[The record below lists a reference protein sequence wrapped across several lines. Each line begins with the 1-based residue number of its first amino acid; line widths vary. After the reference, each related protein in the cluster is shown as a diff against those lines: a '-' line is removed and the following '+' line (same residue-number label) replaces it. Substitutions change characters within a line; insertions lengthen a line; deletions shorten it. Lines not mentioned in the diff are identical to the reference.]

1 MANPPVDPKET
12 HAAAI
17 ADVKRLLR
25 LARTGALATLEAQ
38 GGAPLTTLLGVA
50 SDFDGAPLF
59 LMSTLSRH
67 TRNLADDPRA
77 SLLLTGRHER
87 GDPLNQPRVTLG
99 GLIERCAAPRA
110 KVRYLQ
116 RNPKAGLYAGF
127 ADFAVYALRI
137 EDVHFNG
144 GFGRAAPLTV
154 AEVLASREGE
164 TALVAAEKGLLAE
177 VNALGQAQLARLAGR
192 KVSPRAPG
200 PGGWRAV
207 GLDGEGLDL
216 AAGGRAARAQF
227 AAPAHDTEA
236 WRARLDHVIAAS

>member
-1 MANPPVDPKET
+1 MAKVPVDPKEA

-17 ADVKRLLR
+17 ADVKRLMR
-25 LARTGALATLEAQ
+25 LARTGALATLEAT

-67 TRNLADDPRA
+67 TRNLANDSRA
-77 SLLLTGRHER
+77 SLLLTGPHER
-87 GDPLNQPRVTLG
+87 GDPLNQPRVTLSG
-99 GLIERCAAPRA
+99 RVERCAAPRA

-154 AEVLASREGE
+154 AEVLSPREGE
-164 TALVAAEKGLLAE
+164 AALVEAEEGLLAE
-177 VNALGQAQLARLAGR
+177 TNALGQARLAQLAGHSASRLA
-192 KVSPRAPG
+192 
-200 PGGWRAV
+200 WRAI
-207 GLDGEGLDL
+207 GLDAEGLDL

-227 AAPAHDTEA
+227 AAPTHGPEQ
-236 WRARLDHVIAAS
+236 WGARLEQRLAAG